1 MPTLTKYIYATMVNL
16 NGGGHHTV
24 TKTETLRTV
33 LVEGHGDDP
42 GVMVMTLLSHSMTFP
57 ILSPYKF
64 ADVAENLILMTLSRP
79 FSLRLA

>member
-1 MPTLTKYIYATMVNL
+1 MVNL

-42 GVMVMTLLSHSMTFP
+42 PLSFHDIPHS
-57 ILSPYKF
+57 LS
-64 ADVAENLILMTLSRP
+64 L
-79 FSLRLA
+79 

>member
-1 MPTLTKYIYATMVNL
+1 MPTLTKYIYATKVNL

-42 GVMVMTLLSHSMTFP
+42 GVMVMTLLSHSMTFL

-64 ADVAENLILMTLSRP
+64 GGKFNTHDPLMTLLTEIGVKP
-79 FSLRLA
+79 